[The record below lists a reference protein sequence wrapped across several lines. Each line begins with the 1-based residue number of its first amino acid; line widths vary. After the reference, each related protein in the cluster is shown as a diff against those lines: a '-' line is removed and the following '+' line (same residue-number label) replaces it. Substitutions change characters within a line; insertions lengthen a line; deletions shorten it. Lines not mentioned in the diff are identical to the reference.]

1 MWTLVIFMGFVGGG
15 ITTNSVALT
24 SLQVPGF
31 TTMSS
36 CEITKDIFVNSLEEK
51 RWTVARCVE
60 VR

>member
-1 MWTLVIFMGFVGGG
+1 MNHRQFLYGVTVMG
-15 ITTNSVALT
+15 SPEKRPES
-24 SLQVPGF
+24 SLVPGF